1 MTRWRWVLFDL
12 DGTLANTIPLIIA
25 SYDHATRRILGRGTD
40 PIEARSWIGE
50 TLRHTF
56 HTRYPDHAEAL
67 IDAYVEF
74 NLRELSTLIESY
86 PGMTTLIAELSAAG
100 VGLGVATSKRRHAA
114 ELTLTH
120 VSLAGAI
127 PVTVAMDD
135 TDVHKPDPTP
145 LLLALERIGGVA
157 TDAVYIGDAVVD
169 VRAAQAAGMASIAVT
184 WGAGEVADLV
194 AASPTAVVHTVD
206 ELRALLLG

>member
-25 SYDHATRRILGRGTD
+25 SYDHATRRILGSGTD
-40 PIEARSWIGE
+40 PVEARSWIGE

-56 HTRYPDHAEAL
+56 RTRYPDHAEAL
-67 IDAYVEF
+67 IEAYVEF
-74 NLRELSTLIESY
+74 NLRELSALIESY
-86 PGMTTLIAELSAAG
+86 PGMTGLISELAASG

-114 ELTLTH
+114 ELTLEH
-120 VSLAGAI
+120 VDLGGAI

-135 TDVHKPDPTP
+135 TEVHKPDPTP
-145 LLLALERIGGVA
+145 LLLALERLGGVA
-157 TDAVYIGDAVVD
+157 ADAVYIGDAVVD

-194 AASPTAVVHTVD
+194 AAGPDCVVHTVD
-206 ELRALLLG
+206 ELRALLLA